1 MTTNLISAP
10 LATLTI
16 SQIESRMMEGNSAL
30 PAVFLYT
37 EECYAETNITLRKGD
52 IPFLATLMDKELAS
66 LTPSKG
72 VYLRGTN
79 KDAFLDHCI
88 EEDGKVI
95 YSDLGY
101 MSSTKDVH
109 VVRNFV
115 LSNSVL
121 LVIEGS
127 PYNIARYS
135 AYVEEGE
142 FLFPHGSCYEVLY
155 MDNNVP
161 EGMWGPYITPHPVD
175 VYHIRQIS

>member
-1 MTTNLISAP
+1 MTTTLISAP
-10 LATLTI
+10 IAPLTVSEI
-16 SQIESRMMEGNSAL
+16 QSRMAEGNSQL

-37 EECYAETNITLRKGD
+37 EECYAETNITLRGGD

-66 LTPSKG
+66 LIPSKG

-79 KDAFLDHCI
+79 KQAFLDHCV
-88 EEDGKVI
+88 EVDGKVI

-101 MSSTKDVH
+101 MSSTKDVY

-127 PYNIARYS
+127 PYDIARYS
-135 AYVEEGE
+135 AYQEEGE
-142 FLFPHGSCYEVLY
+142 FLFPHGSTFEVLY
-155 MDNNVP
+155 MDNIVP
-161 EGMWGPYITPHPVD
+161 EGMWGSYITPHPVN
-175 VYHIRQIS
+175 VYHIRQI

>member
-1 MTTNLISAP
+1 MTTTNLISAP
-10 LATLTI
+10 MPSLTI
-16 SQIESRMMEGNSAL
+16 SEIESRMAEGNSQL

-37 EECYAETNITLRKGD
+37 EECYAETNSTLRGGD
-52 IPFLATLMDKELAS
+52 VPFLAKLMDKELAS

-79 KDAFLDHCI
+79 KQAFLDHCI
-88 EEDGKVI
+88 EKDGKTI

-127 PYNIARYS
+127 PYDIAKYS
-135 AYVEEGE
+135 AYQEEGE
-142 FLFPHGSCYEVLY
+142 FLFPHGSTFEVLY

-161 EGMWGPYITPHPVD
+161 DNMWGPYITPHPVD
-175 VYHIRQIS
+175 VYHIRQI